1 MEENK
6 IVIKKKQAQLKELK
20 ELYNKAMES
29 MCESTARL
37 NSTMNNDAQ
46 QQLQSADEND
56 DGMYL

>member
-6 IVIKKKQAQLKELK
+6 IVIKKKQVQLKQLKEQ
-20 ELYNKAMES
+20 YNKAMEG

-37 NSTMNNDAQ
+37 NSNTQNDTQ
-46 QQLQSADEND
+46 QELQSADEND